1 MKIFHK
7 LGIGGTPPEQVGSF
21 YPIPF
26 ETFNNYSWL
35 GNIYM
40 DFGLL
45 GCLLIPLLFGF
56 LACWLVLL
64 ALRRGSLLS
73 IWIGS
78 LALFIVA
85 YTPMIN
91 KLASTLIWQY
101 VIVGPFVLL
110 AVRDNPGPREYL
122 ERIAA
127 RVRDVPRAW
136 RIGITAVAVIGVAA
150 LAITAISA
158 RRTQAAAPSPAQ
170 QLAKANSLAVKT
182 EKDGLYPTSFALSTR
197 LRAALPGLT
206 FQEVCSRSGAPLAP
220 GVIGVFT
227 HKSRLRLTTRLPD
240 GKTLATEP
248 ASIDLSRNGLN
259 VAIRLPVGEIGLIPA
274 FKGEIGRAFATLPMP
289 SLPPSS
295 TMVTVTF
302 KSKRADLTSIAQP
315 YMLLRFA
322 NGPGFQHCSDAADRA
337 APPPFFKIPITKL
350 SADNTASNGLTEYS
364 ATTVTR
370 APGLIRIDLLA
381 ETAASARVI
390 DASLVGGFRVAIA
403 TPAAKP

>member
-1 MKIFHK
+1 
-7 LGIGGTPPEQVGSF
+7 
-21 YPIPF
+21 
-26 ETFNNYSWL
+26 
-35 GNIYM
+35 
-40 DFGLL
+40 
-45 GCLLIPLLFGF
+45 
-56 LACWLVLL
+56 
-64 ALRRGSLLS
+64 
-73 IWIGS
+73 
-78 LALFIVA
+78 
-85 YTPMIN
+85 
-91 KLASTLIWQY
+91 
-101 VIVGPFVLL
+101 L
-110 AVRDNPGPREYL
+110 AVRENPDPREYL
-122 ERIAA
+122 GRLSSRLKGVPKAWKIVITGAA
-127 RVRDVPRAW
+127 VV
-136 RIGITAVAVIGVAA
+136 GFAA
-150 LAITAISA
+150 LAITAVSSRHA
-158 RRTQAAAPSPAQ
+158 KAGAPSPTQ
-170 QLAKANSLAVKT
+170 QLASANSLAVKT

-289 SLPPSS
+289 SLPPIS
-295 TMVTVTF
+295 TTVTVTF
-302 KSKRADLTSIAQP
+302 KSKRADLISVANP

-350 SADNTASNGLTEYS
+350 SAGNTASNGLTEYS